1 MNGQEFVLILIG
13 VVMCASVLRAAVQG
27 HYQTRERRRREQTE
41 DAETQ
46 KTQEQLAAL
55 EERIRVLERI
65 VTDERYEL
73 RQRFRDL

>member
-1 MNGQEFVLILIG
+1 MFAG
-13 VVMCASVLRAAVQG
+13 VIRAAVQG
-27 HYQTRERRRREQTE
+27 HYHSRERRRQAQAEQ
-41 DAETQ
+41 AEVQ

-65 VTDERYEL
+65 VTDDRYEL